1 MNPPTSGSPDV
12 ARRQNDT
19 RVTILSLSPIA
30 DDPRVRRQGDAL
42 HAAGFKVR
50 AVGYAGARS
59 AAPLWPITEL
69 AAPGRSP
76 AHDLVVGAR
85 TAAAGWTGQALRG
98 YWLSRFHRAMLRAT
112 EQAPAD
118 LFIAND
124 WRTLPI
130 AAEAAR
136 KRSAKYGYDSH
147 EYGVA
152 EGASRRF
159 WRLTF
164 PRYIFSIEK
173 TLIPGALFFTT
184 VSPGIA
190 WLLQRDYGG
199 STPVVIR
206 NMPPFQRVEPRST
219 GIPITVLYHGNIKV
233 ERALD
238 RLVQSVEHW
247 RPEFRLVIR
256 GMGPP
261 SVVEHLRTM
270 AERSPASD
278 RIRIEPAV
286 PMTELVRF
294 ASEAD
299 IGIHPLPPLS
309 DEELYALPNKLF
321 EYMMAGLAVC
331 VSDLPDMADVV
342 RSHQA
347 GITIAELSPLGIA
360 RAVNSLDQA
369 SIDRYR
375 GNALA
380 AAQELELGPGVDSV
394 HRRRARSARRRR
406 ELKLLQLRQ
415 GRSRRCPRQSSTP
428 KAAAQ
433 TARDSTRHCTSASF
447 SGAGRAR

>member
-1 MNPPTSGSPDV
+1 MTGAPLNPTTGGSPDIPH
-12 ARRQNDT
+12 RPNGT
-19 RVTILSLSPIA
+19 RITILSLSPIA

-42 HAAGFKVR
+42 HAAGFMVR

-59 AAPLWPITEL
+59 AAPRWPVTEL
-69 AAPGRSP
+69 TAPGRSP
-76 AHDLVVGAR
+76 ARDLVVGAR
-85 TAAAGWTGQALRG
+85 TAVAGWTGMAMRG
-98 YWLSRFHRAMLRAT
+98 YWRSRFHRAMLRAA

-118 LFIAND
+118 LYIAND

-130 AAEAAR
+130 AAQAAR
-136 KRSAKYGYDSH
+136 KLGAKYAYDSH

-173 TLIPGALFFTT
+173 TLIPGAQFFTT

-190 WLLQRDYGG
+190 RLLQRDYGG

-206 NMPPFQRVEPRST
+206 NLPPFQRVEPRST
-219 GIPITVLYHGNIKV
+219 GVPITVLYHGNIKT

-256 GMGPP
+256 GMGPQ
-261 SVVEHLRTM
+261 SVVEDLRAM

-278 RIRIEPAV
+278 RIRLEPAV
-286 PMTELVRF
+286 PMTELVRY

-299 IGIHPLPPLS
+299 VGIHPLPPLS

-321 EYMMAGLAVC
+321 EYMMAGLALC

-347 GITIAELSPLGIA
+347 GVTIAELSPLGIA
-360 RAVNSLDQA
+360 RTVNKLDQA
-369 SIDRYR
+369 AIDRYR

-380 AAQELELGPGVDSV
+380 AAQELNWD
-394 HRRRARSARRRR
+394 R
-406 ELKLLQLRQ
+406 E
-415 GRSRRCPRQSSTP
+415 
-428 KAAAQ
+428 
-433 TARDSTRHCTSASF
+433 STRFVAVVREALGGAAS
-447 SGAGRAR
+447 